1 MTNYM
6 WEQVYNLI
14 HDMGGKDV
22 LLNVVH
28 ERNEVL
34 HTLLYG
40 GIYVLYNI
48 HSRGQWCTI
57 LYTMRGERMYNMTY
71 YMIEC
76 GYYMLYYMAAG
87 V

>member
-1 MTNYM
+1 MKHELSNILYEAGVCYMTNYM

-57 LYTMRGERMYNMTY
+57 LYTM
-71 YMIEC
+71 
-76 GYYMLYYMAAG
+76 
-87 V
+87 